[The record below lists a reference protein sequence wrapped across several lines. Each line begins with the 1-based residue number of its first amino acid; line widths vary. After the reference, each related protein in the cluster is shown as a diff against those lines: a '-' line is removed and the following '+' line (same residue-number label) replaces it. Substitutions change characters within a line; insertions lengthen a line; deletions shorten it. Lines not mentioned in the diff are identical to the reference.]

1 MASAKRVE
9 GQNCAKSYSV
19 FIYTSLCANQ
29 PAGLHLAGRTQNSRI
44 KLRRVVRQSKMAPK
58 PEIAQHPERRDTST
72 MRSPRVDHDYA
83 YKSVRSCL
91 NRRFVIHCVDFLPLF
106 YPVGPGDLH
115 IHMPSLQ
122 G

>member
-9 GQNCAKSYSV
+9 GQNCAKRYSV

-72 MRSPRVDHDYA
+72 MRSPRVDYGYA

-91 NRRFVIHCVDFLPLF
+91 NHRFVIHCVDFLPLF

-115 IHMPSLQ
+115 IHMPSL
-122 G
+122 

>member
-72 MRSPRVDHDYA
+72 MRSPRVDYGYA
-83 YKSVRSCL
+83 YKSVRSC
-91 NRRFVIHCVDFLPLF
+91 H
-106 YPVGPGDLH
+106 
-115 IHMPSLQ
+115 SLR
-122 G
+122 